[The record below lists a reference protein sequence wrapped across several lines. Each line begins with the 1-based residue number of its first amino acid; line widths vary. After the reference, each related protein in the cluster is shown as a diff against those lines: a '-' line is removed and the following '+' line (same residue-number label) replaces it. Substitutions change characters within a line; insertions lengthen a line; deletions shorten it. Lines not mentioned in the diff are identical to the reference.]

1 MEWAVKEQPLNKFVH
16 SAVLERKGANDMC
29 LNHCLHFSRNRNT
42 TAFSLY
48 CAIIYKMFVSYL
60 IKSKFI
66 VFPLKAHATHRVVS
80 GTGQTREQGNNT
92 QTCIL
97 EGGGARLAP

>member
-1 MEWAVKEQPLNKFVH
+1 MPESLSPFFKEPKYYGFFFV
-16 SAVLERKGANDMC
+16 
-29 LNHCLHFSRNRNT
+29 
-42 TAFSLY
+42 